1 MKLHQV
7 NGNWRVGLTF
17 ALITSILWGLVP
29 ISLAVVL
36 KKIDPYTINW
46 FRFTS
51 AFILLGC
58 YLAYRQKLPNI
69 GQLRLGSP
77 YLWAIA
83 ILGLMGNY
91 LFFVMGLQATSPSHA
106 EVLIQL
112 AGVSFSLGALGI
124 FKERYTRNQ
133 WLGLGILIVG
143 FIGFF
148 AEQLKVV
155 FASADRYISGSLML
169 VVAALT
175 WAVYALAQKQLLAR
189 LDSTHIMWVIYGAC
203 AVFFGILAQ
212 PQTLLQLNAI
222 EWTMLI
228 FCGLNT
234 VIAYGCFAESLQHW
248 EASKVS
254 AILALAPI
262 FTIASMS
269 IITWLHPG
277 FVTPEHLTGSSLIG
291 AILIVS
297 GSISISLGKSAI
309 SFPLKD

>member
-1 MKLHQV
+1 MKLHQAV
-7 NGNWRVGLTF
+7 SNWRLGL
-17 ALITSILWGLVP
+17 ALSLITAMLWGLVP
-29 ISLAVVL
+29 ISLAIVL

-51 AFILLGC
+51 AFISLGF
-58 YLAYRQKLPNI
+58 YLAYQKRLPDFS
-69 GQLRLGSP
+69 QLKSGSP
-77 YLWAIA
+77 YLWAIS

-91 LFFVMGLQATSPSHA
+91 IFFVLGLQATSPSHA

-112 AGVSFSLGALGI
+112 AGVSFSLGALVI

-133 WLGLGILIVG
+133 WLGLGVLVAG

-148 AEQLKVV
+148 SEQLKVL
-155 FASADRYISGSLML
+155 FASSDRYISGSLML

-175 WAVYALAQKQLLAR
+175 WAVYALAQKQLLAK
-189 LDSTHIMWVIYGAC
+189 LDSSHIMWVIYGVC
-203 AVFFGILAQ
+203 GIFFGILAK
-212 PQTLLQLNAI
+212 PQTLLQLNEI
-222 EWTMLI
+222 EWVMLI

-234 VIAYGCFAESLQHW
+234 VIAYGCFAESLQDW

-269 IITWLHPG
+269 IITWLFPG
-277 FVTPEHLTGSSLIG
+277 LVTPEHLNLLSLGG

-297 GSISISLGKSAI
+297 GSISISLGKSRDRL
-309 SFPLKD
+309 S

>member
-1 MKLHQV
+1 MKLHQAV
-7 NGNWRVGLTF
+7 SNWRVGLGLS
-17 ALITSILWGLVP
+17 LITAVLWGLVP

-51 AFILLGC
+51 AFISLGC
-58 YLAYRQKLPNI
+58 YLATQNNLPKVSKLKSS
-69 GQLRLGSP
+69 SP

-112 AGVSFSLGALGI
+112 AGVSFSLGALAI

-133 WLGLGILIVG
+133 WIGLGVLIAG

-148 AEQLKVV
+148 SEQLKVL
-155 FASADRYISGSLML
+155 FTDIDRYISGSLML

-175 WAVYALAQKQLLAR
+175 WAVYALAQKQLLAK
-189 LDSTHIMWVIYGAC
+189 LDSAHIMWVIYGAC
-203 AVFFGILAQ
+203 GIFFGILAK
-212 PQTLLQLNAI
+212 PQSLLQLNAI
-222 EWTMLI
+222 EWAMLI

-269 IITWLHPG
+269 IITQLYPG
-277 FVTPEHLTGSSLIG
+277 LVTPEHLTILSLLG

-297 GSISISLGKSAI
+297 GSISISLGKSEK
-309 SFPLKD
+309 SGV

>member
-1 MKLHQV
+1 MKLHQAV
-7 NGNWRVGLTF
+7 SNWRLGLGLS
-17 ALITSILWGLVP
+17 LITAMLWGLVP

-36 KKIDPYTINW
+36 KKVDPYTINW

-51 AFILLGC
+51 SFILLGC
-58 YLAYRQKLPNI
+58 YLAYQKKLPEI
-69 GQLRLGSP
+69 SQLKSGSP

-91 LFFVMGLQATSPSHA
+91 LFFALGVQSTSPSHA

-112 AGVSFSLGALGI
+112 AGVSFSLGALAI

-133 WLGLGILIVG
+133 WIGLGVLIAG

-148 AEQLKVV
+148 SEQLKVLFTDV
-155 FASADRYISGSLML
+155 DRYISGSLML

-175 WAVYALAQKQLLAR
+175 WAVYALAQKQLLAK

-203 AVFFGILAQ
+203 GIFFGVLAK
-212 PQTLLQLNAI
+212 PQSLLQLNAI
-222 EWTMLI
+222 EWVMLL

-262 FTIASMS
+262 FTIVSMS
-269 IITWLHPG
+269 IITWLYPG
-277 FVTPEHLTGSSLIG
+277 LVTPEHLNLLSLLG

-297 GSISISLGKSAI
+297 GSISISLGKRGE
-309 SFPLKD
+309 L

>member
-1 MKLHQV
+1 MKLHQAV
-7 NGNWRVGLTF
+7 SNWRLGLGLSLMT
-17 ALITSILWGLVP
+17 AILWGLVP

-51 AFILLGC
+51 AFIALGC
-58 YLAYRQKLPNI
+58 YLTYQENLPEISKLKSA
-69 GQLRLGSP
+69 SP

-91 LFFVMGLQATSPSHA
+91 LFFVMGVQSTSPSHA

-112 AGVSFSLGALGI
+112 AGVSFSLGALAI

-133 WLGLGILIVG
+133 WLGLGVLIAG

-148 AEQLKVV
+148 SEQLKVLFTDV
-155 FASADRYISGSLML
+155 DRYISGSLML

-175 WAVYALAQKQLLAR
+175 WAVYALAQKQLLAK
-189 LDSTHIMWVIYGAC
+189 LDSSHIMWVIYGVC
-203 AVFFGILAQ
+203 GIFFGILAK
-212 PQTLLQLNAI
+212 PQSLLQLNAI
-222 EWTMLI
+222 EWAMLI

-269 IITWLHPG
+269 IITWLFPG
-277 FVTPEHLTGSSLIG
+277 FVTPEHLNLLSLAG

-297 GSISISLGKSAI
+297 GSISISLGKSGGRL
-309 SFPLKD
+309 S